1 MERNEIVDALQR
13 IFREILLDEELV
25 LTEGLAIDSIEE
37 WNSLNNMQMMAE
49 IEQEYGVKF
58 GLRDIVSWQTIGDMV
73 TSFQNKLQQK

>member
-1 MERNEIVDALQR
+1 MERIEILDALQR
-13 IFREILLDEELV
+13 IFREILLDEDLL
-25 LTEGLAIDSIEE
+25 LTEDLAIDEIEE